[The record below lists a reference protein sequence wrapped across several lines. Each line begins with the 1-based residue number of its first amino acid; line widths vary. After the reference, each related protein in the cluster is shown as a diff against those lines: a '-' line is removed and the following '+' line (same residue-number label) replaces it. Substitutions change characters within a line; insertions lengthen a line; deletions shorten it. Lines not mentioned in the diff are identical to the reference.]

1 MEPQVKSHA
10 KVRTPS
16 TLNFVTH
23 SPAETRRLGARLAA
37 LLQPG
42 NIVGL
47 QGDLG
52 SGKTQFVKGLARGLG
67 VREAVHSPT
76 FILANEYHSGRLP
89 VFHVDAYRV
98 ESAGEA
104 IGFGLDDYLNDGG
117 VTTIEWADRVA
128 GALPQERLWIEFADA
143 GDDNRTI
150 SLQARGKR
158 YARLLEEFSGQD
170 VTGD

>member
-1 MEPQVKSHA
+1 MGPQVKSQA
-10 KVRTPS
+10 TYRTSPP
-16 TLNFVTH
+16 LVFVTH
-23 SPAETRRLGARLAA
+23 SPVETQRLGARLAA

-42 NIVGL
+42 DVVAM

-76 FILANEYHSGRLP
+76 FILANEYRSGRLP

-104 IGFGLDDYLNDGG
+104 IAFGLEDYLNDAG
-117 VTTIEWADRVA
+117 VTTIEWADRVG
-128 GALPQERLWIEFADA
+128 GALPQELLWIEFADA
-143 GDDNRTI
+143 GDDDRTI

-158 YARLLEEFSGQD
+158 YVQLLEEFSGWD
-170 VTGD
+170 VTGH